1 VGHDVFISYSSKD
14 RATADAVCQVL
25 EARGIACWIAP
36 RDILPGANW
45 AESIIDAIG
54 AARVMVLVFSASANE
69 SVQIHREVERAVH
82 RGLTVV
88 PLRIENTPPSKTM
101 EYFISAPHWLDAL
114 TPPLDE
120 HVERLA
126 AGLKVMLAR
135 GPRGA
140 SDSGPA
146 SPAPSSTAGPSAVSL
161 AQSAPAPA
169 PAGAPASLT
178 EAAVGVADAAAAAT
192 TTPVVPPA
200 VAGPTLPT
208 LSKYDVDRFIAKGR
222 LGTEVFAGTH
232 KAMGH
237 PVAIRVLRHTPD
249 SHWEVARERLL
260 REAQSLQL
268 SHPSVL
274 QVRDFGEENDLLYVV
289 TEMYD
294 AVGLR
299 AVLEREG
306 FIPWPRLVPLV
317 GQLVSAA
324 SAIHRRGHLLCG
336 LSPEIILIAKD
347 PDEQLG
353 ERLMVSTGGVSQ
365 LGDVMATLGEASLR
379 GTTRPSAELYY
390 MAPELFIGGSPNML
404 SEVFTLAAVVYEM
417 ATGRRPF
424 DAPTFPTL
432 MGVML
437 TGRPADPRELRPE
450 LSEEVALALLGSLSL
465 EPERR
470 PPTPVALG
478 AALFAKA
485 R

>member
-14 RATADAVCQVL
+14 RATADAVCHLL

-54 AARVMVLVFSASANE
+54 ASQVMVLIFSASAND

-88 PLRIENTPPSKTM
+88 PLRIENAPPSKTM

-135 GPRGA
+135 GPR
-140 SDSGPA
+140 
-146 SPAPSSTAGPSAVSL
+146 
-161 AQSAPAPA
+161 
-169 PAGAPASLT
+169 
-178 EAAVGVADAAAAAT
+178 AAAAGVVSPAQAPSPLLAGGTPLHAPAAAPSPPGPALAVVTTAPPVAPAAGAVGLPASSTDPAT
-192 TTPVVPPA
+192 GLPA
-200 VAGPTLPT
+200 IG
-208 LSKYDVDRFIAKGR
+208 KYNLDRFIAKGR
-222 LGTEVFAGTH
+222 LGTEVYAGTH

-237 PVAIRVLRHTPD
+237 PVAIRVLRRAPGVPWD
-249 SHWEVARERLL
+249 VARERLL

-268 SHPSVL
+268 SHPSVV
-274 QVRDFGEENDLLYVV
+274 QVRDFGEENDLIYVV
-289 TEMYD
+289 TELYD

-299 AVLEREG
+299 VLLEREG
-306 FIPWPRLVPLV
+306 AIAWPRLVPLV

-324 SAIHRRGHLLCG
+324 AAVHRRGHLLCG

-347 PDEQLG
+347 PDEELG
-353 ERLMVSTGGVSQ
+353 ERLMLSSGGVSHV
-365 LGDVMATLGEASLR
+365 GDVMAMLGEASLR
-379 GTTRPSAELYY
+379 GTTRPSPELYY
-390 MAPELFIGGSPNML
+390 MAPELFIGTSPDMR

-417 ATGRRPF
+417 ATGRRAF

-432 MGVML
+432 LGVMMR
-437 TGRPADPRELRPE
+437 GQPPDPREFRPD
-450 LSEEVALALLGSLSL
+450 LPAEVSQALLGGLSH
-465 EPERR
+465 EPDQR

-478 AALFAKA
+478 AALFAKP